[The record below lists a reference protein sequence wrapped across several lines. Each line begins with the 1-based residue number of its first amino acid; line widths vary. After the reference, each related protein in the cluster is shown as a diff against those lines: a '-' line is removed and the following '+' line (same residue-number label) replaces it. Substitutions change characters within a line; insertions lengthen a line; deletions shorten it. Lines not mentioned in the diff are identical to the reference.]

1 MFYSILQAR
10 MKNSTDFDV
19 IVVGGGASGMMA
31 AIWAARGGKKVLL
44 LEKNKI
50 LGNKLSI
57 TGGGR
62 CNITNTNP
70 DKNAFIKNYGDMSK
84 FLHTPFSLHGVSESK
99 SFFSELGLETVTEA
113 RYRAFPVTQS
123 APDVTAALKKEIK
136 KLGVHIRTGESVKK
150 VEAIKGKISKIVTNT
165 EEYIGGHIILATGG
179 MSHPETGSTGDG
191 FVFLRELGHKV
202 HDPSPSIVP
211 LAARESWV
219 KRLSGTSLD
228 NMKISFYLEGK
239 PMFKKTGKIL
249 FTHFGVSGPLIL
261 NSSQKVGD
269 LLHSGIVT
277 AEINLYPDLDERAIE
292 DKVLKIF
299 DTYKNKSFKNI
310 IAECVPR
317 GMADTL
323 LELSKIEETKKVHSI
338 TKDDRKRLQYLI
350 GHLPMTITG
359 LMGYDR
365 AVVAD
370 GGVDVSEIDMRT
382 MKSKKVSNLSVTGDL
397 LHIHR
402 PSGGFSLQLCWTTG
416 YIAGKNV

>member
-1 MFYSILQAR
+1 

-19 IVVGGGASGMMA
+19 IVIGGGASGMTA
-31 AIWAARGGKKVLL
+31 AIWAGRGGKKVLL

-57 TGGGR
+57 SGGGR

-70 DKNAFIKNYGDMSK
+70 DKSEFIKNYAYMSK
-84 FLHTPFSLHGVSESK
+84 FLHTPFSIHGVQDSI
-99 SFFSELGLETVTEA
+99 SFFSDIGVEVVTEA
-113 RYRAFPVTQS
+113 RHRAFPMSQS
-123 APDVTAALKKEIK
+123 APSVTAALKAEIK

-150 VEAIKGKISKIVTNT
+150 IEIKKGKISKIITNT
-165 EEYIGGHIILATGG
+165 EEYQGTHIILSTGG

-191 FVFLRELGHKV
+191 FNFLKEFGHTV
-202 HDPSPSIVP
+202 HNPSPSIVP
-211 LAARESWV
+211 LSVKESWV
-219 KRLSGTSLD
+219 KKLSGTSLE

-239 PMFKKTGKIL
+239 SVFKKTGKIL
-249 FTHFGVSGPLIL
+249 FTHFGISGPLVL

-269 LLHSGIVT
+269 LLHAGAVT
-277 AEINLYPDLDERAIE
+277 AEINLYPDLDERALDERI
-292 DKVLKIF
+292 LKIF
-299 DTYKNKSFKNI
+299 NTHKNKTFKNVI
-310 IAECVPR
+310 SECVPR
-317 GMADTL
+317 GMDETL
-323 LELSKIEETKKVHSI
+323 LGLSKIEVATKVHSI
-338 TKDDRKRLQYLI
+338 TKEDRKRLQHLI
-350 GHLPMTITG
+350 QHLPMTVTG

-370 GGVDVSEIDMRT
+370 GGVDVSEIDMKT